1 MSLLP
6 NKYVPMEYSLLGVAS
21 LVFQEMNGNDTI
33 SGLWDRVKSDQRV
46 RTFDRFV
53 DALTLLFA
61 ANLIDAKNG
70 ILRRVS

>member
-1 MSLLP
+1 
-6 NKYVPMEYSLLGVAS
+6 MEYSLLGVAS